1 MTAFW
6 TRASLALAIAVGAGL
21 AAQAQQPSA
30 LRALADCRKI
40 AEDAARLACF
50 DTAAA
55 ALDQAETKGDIVV
68 VDREQAG
75 KMRRQAFGFALPS
88 LNFFDRGDKPAA
100 LDRVTGVAA
109 RAYRQGS
116 RWVIELEDGG
126 GTWLQTDDEPQPR
139 GARKG
144 SRIEIR
150 KAAMGS
156 FFINVDGQ
164 RAMRAR
170 RVE

>member
-1 MTAFW
+1 M
-6 TRASLALAIAVGAGL
+6 RASLALAILAGAGL
-21 AAQAQQPSA
+21 AAAQETPSA
-30 LRALADCRKI
+30 LKALADCRKV

-50 DTAAA
+50 DAAAA
-55 ALDQAETKGDIVV
+55 ALGEAETKGDIVV

-75 KMRRQAFGFALPS
+75 KLRRQAFGFSLPS
-88 LNFFDRGDKPAA
+88 LNLFDRGDKPQA
-100 LDRVTGVAA
+100 LDRVSGVAA
-109 RAYRQGS
+109 RAYQQGG

-139 GARKG
+139 GAKTG
-144 SRIEIR
+144 SRVEIR